1 MDERDTPDPLRDL
14 GQRLDRARRDRGGP
28 AAAPQAGAAAD
39 TRGALGLGLRI
50 GVELVVAVAVG
61 GFVGWA
67 LDRWLGT
74 RPWGM
79 IVLLFVGIG
88 VGMLNVYRAVM
99 GLGMA
104 MGYKRG
110 DPPPAGGGDD
120 AKCSDD
126 ED

>member
-14 GQRLDRARRDRGGP
+14 GRRLDGAQRRRSGP
-28 AAAPQAGAAAD
+28 TPPPQAGAAA

-79 IVLLFVGIG
+79 IVLLFLGIG

-110 DPPPAGGGDD
+110 DRPPAVVGED
-120 AKCSDD
+120 AKWSDD

>member
-1 MDERDTPDPLRDL
+1 MDERDTRDPLRDL
-14 GQRLDRARRDRGGP
+14 GQRLDKARRDRGEP
-28 AAAPQAGAAAD
+28 AAQPQAGAAD

-61 GFVGWA
+61 GLVGWA

-110 DPPPAGGGDD
+110 DRPPAVVGED
-120 AKCSDD
+120 AKWSDD

>member
-14 GQRLDRARRDRGGP
+14 GQRLDNAQRARGRPVVEAQGR
-28 AAAPQAGAAAD
+28 AAD
-39 TRGALGLGLRI
+39 TKGALGLGLRI
-50 GVELVVAVAVG
+50 GLELVVAVAVG

-67 LDRWLGT
+67 IDRGLGT

-79 IVLLFVGIG
+79 IVLLLLGIG

-110 DPPPAGGGDD
+110 DRPPAGDGADV
-120 AKCSDD
+120 KWSDD
-126 ED
+126 EE

>member
-14 GQRLDRARRDRGGP
+14 GQRLDKAQRGRGGP
-28 AAAPQAGAAAD
+28 AAAPLGAAD
-39 TRGALGLGLRI
+39 TKGALGLGLRI

-67 LDRWLGT
+67 LDRGLGT

-110 DPPPAGGGDD
+110 DRPPAGAGED
-120 AKCSDD
+120 AKWSDD

>member
-1 MDERDTPDPLRDL
+1 MGESDTPDPRRAL
-14 GQRLDRARRDRGGP
+14 GRRLAQARHGRGGP
-28 AAAPQAGAAAD
+28 AAQPQPGAAD
-39 TRGALGLGLRI
+39 TTGAGLGLRI

-74 RPWGM
+74 RPWGV
-79 IVLLFVGIG
+79 IVLLFLGIG
-88 VGMLNVYRAVM
+88 AGMVNVYRAVM

-110 DPPPAGGGDD
+110 DRPPAVVGDD
-120 AKCSDD
+120 AKWSDD

>member
-14 GQRLDRARRDRGGP
+14 GQRLDQARHGRGGP
-28 AAAPQAGAAAD
+28 AAQPQQGAAD
-39 TRGALGLGLRI
+39 TTGAGLGLRI

-79 IVLLFVGIG
+79 IVLLFLGIG
-88 VGMLNVYRAVM
+88 AGMVNVYRAVM

-110 DPPPAGGGDD
+110 DRPPAVVGDD
-120 AKCSDD
+120 AKWSDD